1 MTLTLGWVPV
11 ALAAG
16 LEPGTSTG
24 TRIAGSEVVV
34 WRDDAGASHVWEDRC
49 PHRGMRLSFGFVRG
63 NHIACLYH
71 GWQYDTAGQCRLI
84 PAHPDIKVPST
95 IRATRYVS
103 MERLGIVWTDLA
115 GDAPNPPPVPDGAAT
130 AVRSLAIMAPR
141 GIVLEHVAPDGVAR
155 LSIAGLAVVAAV
167 QPVSENETAVHVVI
181 EGAHGPAA
189 QKNVSAWAVA
199 LRARLE
205 EMAA

>member
-1 MTLTLGWVPV
+1 MTQDWVPV
-11 ALAAG
+11 SLAAG

-24 TRIAGSEVVV
+24 TRIAGSELVV

-95 IRATRYVS
+95 IRATRHVS
-103 MERLGIVWTDLA
+103 TERLGIVWTRLA
-115 GDAPNPPPVPDGAAT
+115 GEAGDPPPVADLVAT
-130 AVRSLAIMAPR
+130 AVRTLAITAPP
-141 GIVLEHVAPDGVAR
+141 GLVLEHVAPDGLAR
-155 LSIAGLAVVAAV
+155 LTIAGLPVVAAV
-167 QPVSENETAVHVVI
+167 QPLSEQETAVHVVI
-181 EGAHGPAA
+181 EGSHGPAA
-189 QKNVSAWAVA
+189 QKSVSAWAIA